1 MFTSSARG
9 DTHACPSAYDAAVSD
24 LPITE
29 APDARLEEP
38 PGSLEALVVDSP
50 ADVAARWPGCL
61 AAWGALGEAA
71 LQAGS
76 ALEAYAYFRVGY
88 HRGLDRLRAGGWRG
102 SGPVRWAHEANRGFL
117 RSLRGLGAAAAE
129 LGEHDEADRCRA
141 FLQRL
146 APDAP
151 GS

>member
-1 MFTSSARG
+1 VCGHSSRG
-9 DTHACPSAYDAAVSD
+9 YDAAVAE
-24 LPITE
+24 LPFRA

-38 PGSLEALVVDSP
+38 PGSLEALAVDSP

-71 LQAGS
+71 LEAGR
-76 ALEAYAYFRVGY
+76 ALDAYAYFRVGY

-102 SGPVRWAHEANRGFL
+102 AGPVPWAHEGNRGWL
-117 RSLRGLGAAAAE
+117 RSLGGLGAAAAE
-129 LGEHDEADRCRA
+129 LAEHDEADRCRA
-141 FLQRL
+141 FLASV

-151 GS
+151 AS